1 MTKEEIPETTDNQVR
16 LTVEDYQK
24 LINIL
29 M

>member
-1 MTKEEIPETTDNQVR
+1 MTKEEILETTDNQVR

>member
-1 MTKEEIPETTDNQVR
+1 MTKEEILETTDSQIK
-16 LTVEDYQK
+16 LTIEDYQK

>member
-1 MTKEEIPETTDNQVR
+1 MTKEEIPKTTDNQVR